1 MDSAEGFAL
10 VLFEPSFTF
19 KVGTNGA
26 ITFGDTIGDD
36 ADIPE
41 LFPPS
46 IWTYMVAPF
55 WQNVNTTDKGRV
67 VWDILDHSLESVNTL
82 IKDEQGD
89 THFNGL
95 WMLVASW
102 EDVALVGDSVSKT
115 SP

>member
-1 MDSAEGFAL
+1 
-10 VLFEPSFTF
+10 
-19 KVGTNGA
+19 
-26 ITFGDTIGDD
+26 
-36 ADIPE
+36 
-41 LFPPS
+41 
-46 IWTYMVAPF
+46 MVAPF

-102 EDVALVGDSVSKT
+102 EDVALVGDAVSNLLLEICHKLLVLLGYQ
-115 SP
+115 